1 MDEEEYQEE
10 EQSNSKINLGS
21 FFERVDSV
29 EKVASNALSKANA
42 NFGIISAQKTLINT
56 LNLSIEALETKV
68 RDIANYIIIEK
79 KITRDEEADRL
90 VEERDEEQ
98 KNITAERLMGLKGD
112 PGEKGDPGQPAEP
125 EQSGGNPLMSFLK
138 GIALLGIAGFAVTY
152 LWPALL
158 PLLKGVLI
166 ASFKGVFSWA
176 GLKIAAILG
185 GIIGG
190 IPLIGKYGPKI
201 KEGVEKTF
209 DGIGNFVKGLFSD
222 MDEDGNIS
230 GGGIVGSIPN
240 VGGGNGGGG
249 EEGGDEEKGGLTDFG
264 DDYKAKE
271 EYYQSKEYLD
281 SAKANEDGIGTSY
294 EDMKKTLEKKDLVKD
309 DKKKF
314 KVTEGEQD
322 ITIEQLEREIAAL
335 KTEIEK
341 MIEEGANERKI
352 HSKEKQLYIREKALK
367 KKKLGL
373 PVEAKTKYRIVEP
386 IKEDNTIDSF
396 SFAEDIGIG
405 DSQFLSELINV
416 DSTGNLNNSQ
426 NKGQVVNTPFNLP
439 NTTETTV
446 KFTDMK
452 VPFLK
457 SLSNQYLSISG
468 KTIPPEYYRAF
479 K

>member
-29 EKVASNALSKANA
+29 EKVASSALSKANA
-42 NFGIISAQKTLINT
+42 NFGIINAQKTLINT

-79 KITRDEEADRL
+79 KITRDEESDRL
-90 VEERDEEQ
+90 VEERDKEQ

-112 PGEKGDPGQPAEP
+112 PGEKGDPGQPQPAEP
-125 EQSGGNPLMSFLK
+125 EQSGGNPIMGFLK
-138 GIALLGIAGFAVTY
+138 ALVGLGIAGFAVTY

-230 GGGIVGSIPN
+230 GGGVVGSIPN
-240 VGGGNGGGG
+240 VSGGKGG
-249 EEGGDEEKGGLTDFG
+249 EEKGGLTDFG

-294 EDMKKTLEKKDLVKD
+294 EDMKKTLEKKDLVKFEKKYKEGSYEFESSKKD
-309 DKKKF
+309 DTTTTTTRFKGKTRYDMEEKKAYIFGEEVTLEGYKEYVNLPDEEKDYDAAVKF
-314 KVTEGEQD
+314 
-322 ITIEQLEREIAAL
+322 IEQYGVN
-335 KTEIEK
+335 K
-341 MIEEGANERKI
+341 
-352 HSKEKQLYIREKALK
+352 
-367 KKKLGL
+367 
-373 PVEAKTKYRIVEP
+373 VEP
-386 IKEDNTIDSF
+386 IKEDNMIDSF

-405 DSQFLSELINV
+405 DSQFLSELVNV
-416 DSTGNLNNSQ
+416 DSTGNLNKNI
-426 NKGQVVNTPFNLP
+426 NQVVNTPFALP
-439 NTTETTV
+439 NSTETTV

-468 KTIPPEYYRAF
+468 KTIPPEYYNAF

>member
-90 VEERDEEQ
+90 VEERDKEQ

-112 PGEKGDPGQPAEP
+112 PGEKGDPGQPQPAEP
-125 EQSGGNPLMSFLK
+125 EQSGGNPIMGFLK
-138 GIALLGIAGFAVTY
+138 ALVGLGIAGFAVTY

-230 GGGIVGSIPN
+230 GGGVVGSMPN
-240 VGGGNGGGG
+240 VGGGK
-249 EEGGDEEKGGLTDFG
+249 GDEEKGGLTDFG

-314 KVTEGEQD
+314 KVTEGQQD
-322 ITIEQLEREIAAL
+322 ITIEQLERDIAAGET
-335 KTEIEK
+335 KIQK

-352 HSKEKQLYIREKALK
+352 MFEQKQVDIMKLALRRK
-367 KKKLGL
+367 KVGL
-373 PVEAKTKYRIVEP
+373 PVEAKMKYKFVEP
-386 IKEDNTIDSF
+386 IKEDNMIDSF

-416 DSTGNLNNSQ
+416 DPTGNLNNSQ
-426 NKGQVVNTPFNLP
+426 NKGQVVNTPYNLP

>member
-10 EQSNSKINLGS
+10 EQSDSKINLGS

-42 NFGIISAQKTLINT
+42 NFGIINAQKTLINT

-79 KITRDEEADRL
+79 KITRDDEADRL
-90 VEERDEEQ
+90 VEERDKEQ

-152 LWPALL
+152 LWPVLL
-158 PLLKGVLI
+158 PLLG
-166 ASFKGVFSWA
+166 G
-176 GLKIAAILG
+176 ILG
-185 GIIGG
+185 KVALGLMVGSGALLGGFLGAQLLRVPFVGEKMGPAVEKGIESNFTKVGESIQKAAEN
-190 IPLIGKYGPKI
+190 IGK
-201 KEGVEKTF
+201 
-209 DGIGNFVKGLFSD
+209 DGNFEAPNL
-222 MDEDGNIS
+222 
-230 GGGIVGSIPN
+230 GG
-240 VGGGNGGGG
+240 GGGG
-249 EEGGDEEKGGLTDFG
+249 EGGGLTDFG
-264 DDYKAKE
+264 DDYKEQE
-271 EYYQSKEYLD
+271 EYYQSEEYR
-281 SAKANEDGIGTSY
+281 SSINEDGIGTSY
-294 EDMKKTLEKKDLVKD
+294 EDMKKTLEDKDLVKD

-322 ITIEQLEREIAAL
+322 TTIEQLEREIAAGET
-335 KTEIEK
+335 KIEK

-352 HSKEKQLYIREKALK
+352 MFEEKQVEIRKEALK

-373 PVEAKTKYRIVEP
+373 PVDAKMKYKIVEP

-396 SFAEDIGIG
+396 SFAEDIGVG
-405 DSQFLSELINV
+405 DSQFLNELVNV

-426 NKGQVVNTPFNLP
+426 NMSQVVNTPYNLP

-457 SLSNQYLSISG
+457 SLSNQYLSISA